1 MSAPTQASP
10 IRALMELRPALSGH
24 AGIPQETRLLFRSLL
39 DLPDLE
45 FSGLIQSSNHLLA
58 PGTPSPGSAELE
70 RLAVEQRIE
79 RLSRVV
85 ISSQAQ
91 DGAGLVL
98 RALDQLRLMGAAA
111 ASMMGAALGNS
122 HRLGHF
128 EPAHFKDFIWRG
140 LFSKTLPAEDF
151 DAITSARYRV
161 ARLPWSWAHLPG
173 MLSTRSGGRL
183 YPRLDTSDFDLFI
196 GETPYPGRVS
206 PNTRMVIR
214 YHDAIPLLMPH
225 TISDKRYHHASHAAA
240 LRQNVADGAWFSCV
254 SEATRSDL
262 LTVYPQ
268 LESRSVVIPNM
279 VSHHYHAE
287 PVDGAR
293 VPGIL
298 HNRQSPAFPSRTQGE
313 STATLVL
320 RPGVEEGSC
329 PLQYLLMV
337 STIEPRKNH
346 LTLLAAWEQLR
357 STTHPDLE
365 LVLVGNLGWEHGAIK
380 QKLQPWI
387 GRGLHM
393 LEDVPASELRVLYQ
407 HARVTVCP
415 SFGEGFD
422 FSGVEAMQSGGV
434 VAASDIPVHREVY
447 GEASRYFSA
456 YAAADARRCLLEMLG
471 LEPAE
476 RAAMAAQ
483 GATRCERYSM
493 PALLPAW
500 NELLCKIAAN

>member
-1 MSAPTQASP
+1 MTASVQGKP

-24 AGIPQETRLLFRSLL
+24 AGIPQETRLLFRGLL
-39 DLPDLE
+39 DLPELQL
-45 FSGLIQSSNHLLA
+45 SGLIQSSNQLMA
-58 PGTPSPGSAELE
+58 PGIPEPGSAELE
-70 RLAVEQRIE
+70 RLAVEARIE

-91 DGAGLVL
+91 DGTSLFW
-98 RALDQLRLMGAAA
+98 RALEQLRVLA
-111 ASMMGAALGNS
+111 ASLISMAGASVGHT
-122 HRLGHF
+122 HRIGHF
-128 EPAHFKDFIWRG
+128 DPAHFKDFVWRS

-151 DAITSARYRV
+151 EAITSARYRV

-173 MLSTRSGGRL
+173 MLNQRVGGRL
-183 YPRLDTSDFDLFI
+183 YPHLDTRDFDLFI

-206 PNTRMVIR
+206 ANTRMVIR

-225 TISDKRYHHASHAAA
+225 TISDKRLHHASHAAA
-240 LRQNVADGAWFSCV
+240 LRQNVADGAWFACV
-254 SEATRSDL
+254 SEATRADL

-293 VPGIL
+293 VLGIL
-298 HNRQSPAFPSRTQGE
+298 HNRQSPSFPSQTPGVA
-313 STATLVL
+313 TAMPVL
-320 RPGVEEGSC
+320 RPGAPAGAC
-329 PLQYLLMV
+329 PLDYLLMV

-357 STTHPDLE
+357 STTHPNLE
-365 LVLVGNLGWEHGAIK
+365 LVLVGNLGWEHKSIK
-380 QKLQPWI
+380 QRLQPWI
-387 GRGLHM
+387 GRGLHV

-407 HARVTVCP
+407 HAQITVCP

-422 FSGVEAMQSGGV
+422 YSGVEAMQSGGV

-447 GEASRYFSA
+447 GDAARYFSA
-456 YAAADARRCLLEMLG
+456 YAAMEVRQCLTSML
-471 LEPAE
+471 
-476 RAAMAAQ
+476 AQ
-483 GATRCERYSM
+483 GQTDREAIIATGAEVCRRYTMSE
-493 PALLPAW
+493 LRPAW
-500 NELLCKIAAN
+500 DQLLHKVINP